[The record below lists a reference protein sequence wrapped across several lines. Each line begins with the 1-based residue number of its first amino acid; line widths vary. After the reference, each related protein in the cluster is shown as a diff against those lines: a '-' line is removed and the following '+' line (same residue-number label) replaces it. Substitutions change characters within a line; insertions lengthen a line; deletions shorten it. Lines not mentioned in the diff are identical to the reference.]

1 MDLSFIVA
9 DFFLWMFIGVVSFP
23 ILAIIHEFLWM
34 IQNKIIRKKEVKRKE
49 TETCTK

>member
-1 MDLSFIVA
+1 MNLSFDGT
-9 DFFLWMFIGVVSFP
+9 DFFLWMFIGAVSFP
-23 ILAIIHEFLWM
+23 IIACINEFLWM